1 MKCQLF
7 RALLK
12 RVLVVAIVLSQ
23 GSEAVCQLRPDSK
36 EYARRAEAMYGLIWK
51 YYRQQQHQLF
61 LENFPAEGND
71 SLTYLQGNAV
81 QSKEVSFLWPLSGV
95 FTATNV
101 LLSNKR
107 LHTKYLPFLDSLSTA
122 YEMYRDTVRKLTGY
136 QAYPVK
142 FEKSDRYYDDNGL
155 VGIDY
160 AEAYLNT
167 RDKKYLDKSK
177 EVFQFIISGWDS
189 TLGGGVTWL
198 EGHRDQKPACSN
210 GMATLTALK
219 LFEYTRDPYF
229 LNWGKKFYHWMH
241 DHLRDTRGVYWN
253 DIKPDGTV
261 NYTQW
266 TYNSGSM
273 LEASIL
279 LYHFTKDKWYL
290 SEARRIADG
299 TFERF
304 TKQNVQ
310 PQLSFHID
318 VPWFVTVLFRG
329 YESLYRVDHNPKYL
343 LPIINSLNYAWTN
356 AKDQYGFVT
365 RSWTNNAKE
374 IAKPKWLLDQA
385 CIAELYGR
393 LSVLEIE

>member
-1 MKCQLF
+1 MHAMLF
-7 RALLK
+7 QRKTKSL
-12 RVLVVAIVLSQ
+12 VLVTCILLQGAVAISQ
-23 GSEAVCQLRPDSK
+23 VKIGSK
-36 EYARRAEAMYGLIWK
+36 EYASRAEIMYAEIWK
-51 YYRQQQHQLF
+51 SYRQHQHQLF

-71 SLTYLQGNAV
+71 SLTYLQGSAV
-81 QSKEVSFLWPLSGV
+81 KSKEVSFLWPMSGL

-101 LLSNKR
+101 LLANKN
-107 LHTKYLPFLDSLSTA
+107 LHAKYLPFLDSLSNA
-122 YEMYRDTVRKLTGY
+122 YEMYRDTVRKPAGY

-167 RDKKYLDKSK
+167 KDRRYLEKSK
-177 EVFQFIISGWDS
+177 EVFRFIISGWDS

-219 LFEYTRDPYF
+219 LYESTRDTYY

-241 DHLRDTRGVYWN
+241 DHLRDSMGVYWN
-253 DIKPDGTV
+253 DIKPNKTI

-273 LEASIL
+273 LEASVL
-279 LYHFTKDKWYL
+279 LYRFTNEKWYL
-290 SEARRIADG
+290 SEAKQIARA
-299 TFERF
+299 TFETF
-304 TKQNVQ
+304 TKQNRQ
-310 PQLSFHID
+310 PVLSFHID

-329 YESLYRVDHNPKYL
+329 YESLYRIDHNPKYL
-343 LPIINSLNYAWTN
+343 LPIINSLNYAWNN
-356 AKDQYGFVT
+356 AKDQYGFIT
-365 RSWTNNAKE
+365 RSWTDDEKDMR
-374 IAKPKWLLDQA
+374 KPKWLLDQA

-393 LSVLEIE
+393 ISALDIK